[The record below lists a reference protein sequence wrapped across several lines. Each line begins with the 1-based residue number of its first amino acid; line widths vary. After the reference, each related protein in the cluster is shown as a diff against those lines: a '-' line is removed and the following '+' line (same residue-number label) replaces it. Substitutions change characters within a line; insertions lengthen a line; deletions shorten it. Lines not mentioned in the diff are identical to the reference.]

1 MKEENSVKQ
10 KDLISIIIPVYNA
23 KLYIERCV
31 QSICNQTYS
40 KIEIILVDDGS
51 TDGSSDICD
60 QIERKDQRIKVIRCK
75 NGGAASARNHGLDI
89 AQGEYIMFVDSDD
102 YIDLQLCQV
111 LMDNLKRYHAE
122 CCICG
127 YQIIENKK
135 AGTCVNVD
143 EIAAFSGR
151 EAIRKRY
158 IEGKDYVNIINPW
171 GKLYHWRMWEQL
183 RFTAGMYY
191 EDLDVMPY
199 LYLDCE
205 KVVCIPDVGYYYV
218 QRIGSCSNG
227 IDSDDKRYIDSLI
240 IRKKHISFLKQNNEL
255 ELAYSIMKKTIELI
269 ITSDCRNWIPA
280 SYKKESRQL
289 FQSYMKE
296 LVTKRKLTAKE
307 KMRCFIYRYLGKRI
321 YNICASV
328 FHV

>member
-23 KLYIERCV
+23 KLYIKRCV
-31 QSICNQTYS
+31 QSICNQSYS

-60 QIERKDQRIKVIRCK
+60 QIERKDQRIKVIHCK
-75 NGGAASARNHGLDI
+75 NGGAASARNRGLDI

-111 LMDNLKRYHAE
+111 LLDNLKRYHAE

-127 YQIIENKK
+127 YQIIEDKK
-135 AGTCVNVD
+135 AGICVNVD

-183 RFTAGMYY
+183 RFTSGMYY

-199 LYLDCE
+199 LYLDCG

-240 IRKKHISFLKQNNEL
+240 IRKKHISFFKQNNEL

-289 FQSYMKE
+289 FHSYMKE
-296 LVTKRKLTAKE
+296 LVAKRKFTAKD
-307 KMRCFIYRYLGKRI
+307 KIRCLVYWYLGKRI
-321 YNICASV
+321 YKICAAV